1 MYVYVYR
8 WFISKLNACITKWKY
23 SNDLVASLLKFVD
36 ETNSNINFLWS
47 LYHFKSN
54 QEIHLLTFLQTSLV
68 LLISCFFR
76 QYLPQEQA
84 SLEIWRIIKPQ
95 TICRLHRKID
105 GQGQDRFSRKKLVC
119 SLFHWVCK
127 KIVQFNLLRV
137 VNCELHQQLMEF

>member
-1 MYVYVYR
+1 MYMFTV
-8 WFISKLNACITKWKY
+8 FSKLSACITKWKY

-36 ETNSNINFLWS
+36 ETNSNMNFLSS

-95 TICRLHRKID
+95 TICRLHRKLD
-105 GQGQDRFSRKKLVC
+105 GQGQDFPEKNLVC
-119 SLFHWVCK
+119 SLFQWVCK
-127 KIVQFNLLRV
+127 KVVQFNLLRM
-137 VNCELHQQLMEF
+137 VNCNLHQQLMEF